1 MFDFEK
7 AREMMNVEQFAETVN
22 SVVDTTVDKME
33 ASAET
38 FAGYIADEKAKE
50 VFKAITEAQYSTVR
64 SAISNYRSA
73 VKSISI

>member
-22 SVVDTTVDKME
+22 TVVDTTVDKME
-33 ASAET
+33 ASANT
-38 FAGYIADEKAKE
+38 FTGFIPNEKAKE
-50 VFKAITEAQYSTVR
+50 MFKVMTEAQYSTVR